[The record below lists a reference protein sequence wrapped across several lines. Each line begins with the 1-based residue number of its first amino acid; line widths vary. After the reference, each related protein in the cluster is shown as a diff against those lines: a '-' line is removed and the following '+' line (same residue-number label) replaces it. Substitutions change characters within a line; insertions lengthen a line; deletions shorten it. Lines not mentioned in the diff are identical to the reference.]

1 MTPAERAYLQTAM
14 KNIPPSWREELLEM
28 WTWVKPE
35 TKELLENGP
44 KSLAQSWII
53 MSLKKKYLEL
63 KGIIP
68 NPDEEWKVE
77 ATRRE
82 ALQKKEDEEF
92 DSITDEEWTEFFMEE
107 ARARTE
113 RKKRE
118 EANRKKPI
126 WPKWF
131 YYWRGRFKS
140 WRACQQK

>member
-1 MTPAERAYLQTAM
+1 MQNA
-14 KNIPPSWREELLEM
+14 PSTWREELLEM

-44 KSLAQSWII
+44 KSLAQSWKIL
-53 MSLKKKYLEL
+53 SLKKKYLAL

-68 NPDEEWKVE
+68 NPDEECRVE
-77 ATRRE
+77 TARRE

-92 DSITDEEWTEFFMEE
+92 TDEEWGEFFIEE
-107 ARARTE
+107 ARLRTL
-113 RKKRE
+113 RKMRE

-131 YYWRGRFKS
+131 YYWRGRLKS
-140 WRACQQK
+140 WRADFKRNNPVQ